1 MDELIRNAQTQVERE
16 EVVILG
22 ICRDVSRVLKGD
34 VAKLLN
40 SFSDFKKVHFR
51 FVESDSSDETLVV
64 LNELSSEI
72 PNFSYKTLGA
82 LQKSIPERVQ
92 RITHCRNAC
101 LDLLDSDLGLN
112 DCAYV
117 VVSDL
122 DGMNGELTRENVL
135 SCWFREDWDACMA
148 NQSAPYYDIYA
159 LRHPIWSPND
169 CWHYEGELRAR
180 GFNPVSARDIAVYSR
195 QVTIPVDSNW
205 IPVESAFGGLAIY
218 KRSAMKN
225 FRYSATLANGDH
237 VCEHVALHAQMRA
250 HGAKLFINPKLVNGS
265 WNIHNSSK
273 KITKIIKRKVKLLLY
288 LLFPHFRHIFFQ

>member
-1 MDELIRNAQTQVERE
+1 MDELLRDAQTQVEGE
-16 EVVILG
+16 EIVILG

-34 VAKLLN
+34 VTKLSN

-51 FVESDSSDETLVV
+51 LVESDSNDATLDV
-64 LNELSSEI
+64 LDELSREI
-72 PNFSYKTLGA
+72 PNFSYKTLGK

-101 LDLLDSDLGLN
+101 LDLLDSDVGLN
-112 DCAYV
+112 DCTYV

-122 DGMNGELTRENVL
+122 DGMNNELTRENVL
-135 SCWFREDWDACMA
+135 SCWFRKDWDACMA

-180 GFNPVSARDIAVYSR
+180 GFNPVSAREIAVYSR
-195 QVTIPVDSNW
+195 QVTIPIQSIW

-218 KRSAMKN
+218 KRAAMKN

-237 VCEHVALHAQMRA
+237 VCEHVTLHAQMRA
-250 HGAKLFINPKLVNGS
+250 QGAKLFINPKLVNCS
-265 WNIHNSSK
+265 WNTHNSSM
-273 KITKIIKRKVKLLLY
+273 KIPKIIKRKIKLVFY
-288 LLFPHFRHIFFQ
+288 LLFPRLRQKFFQ